1 MGRARKRAAF
11 TLVELLVVIGI
22 IAILAGMLMPAIMA
36 ARTKAHESST
46 LNLIHQCEV
55 AATGFFN
62 DYGDYPPSTWE
73 EYFALVEYDYDG
85 NGTFEGAEEGDP
97 DFPDF
102 DATTAP
108 GWLGGDPRDSNEGI
122 EVFVAAVA
130 TRTGGPYMEPGGDQL
145 GNTDGDEDG
154 DPDDDGDYET
164 ASASNWFFGGEPS
177 PLFELV
183 DFWGNPL
190 VYFHNRDYARYD
202 GAYLSGTDTV
212 FDEPNDGVPASPNE
226 EYMQYI
232 SAEGEDWPCY
242 ARAALGTQTTS
253 YPNLNS
259 FQVYS
264 WGKDM
269 MPGRSYVEASGR
281 RADLM
286 YPGWT
291 AGSGTLPNADN
302 GGWDLDGVASTEWVP
317 GDGNLCNWEE

>member
-1 MGRARKRAAF
+1 MRRARNRAAF

-36 ARTKAHESST
+36 ARTRAHESST

-85 NGTFEGAEEGDP
+85 NGTFEGAEDGDD
-97 DFPDF
+97 DFPDL
-102 DATTAP
+102 DTWPA
-108 GWLGGDPRDSNEGI
+108 GDPRDSNEGI

-145 GNTDGDEDG
+145 GNTDRDEDG
-154 DPDDDGDYET
+154 DPDSDGDYET

-190 VYFHNRDYARYD
+190 VYVHNRDYAV
-202 GAYLSGTDTV
+202 A
-212 FDEPNDGVPASPNE
+212 DGVLEEAGDGDPICEDPFDPPAPGSAGDPNE
-226 EYMQYI
+226 GAMYADAQGNPR
-232 SAEGEDWPCY
+232 ACY
-242 ARAALGTQTTS
+242 ARSRYHTTTMT
-253 YPNLNS
+253 YPNLNR
-259 FQVYS
+259 FQLYS
-264 WGKDM
+264 WGKDL
-269 MPGRSYVEASGR
+269 MPGRRVSFKRE
-281 RADLM
+281 DPE

-291 AGSGTLPNADN
+291 AGSGTGAEDELRDSGSDSDPTTD
-302 GGWDLDGVASTEWVP
+302 GWDWVP